1 MMIKE
6 FIKGI
11 KKAFG
16 EDVEF
21 KATSIEGKIFRSNG
35 YEKVESDI
43 KRGVGTRKKVDW

>member
-6 FIKGI
+6 FIKSI

-35 YEKVESDI
+35 YDKVEDNI
-43 KRGVGTRKKVDW
+43 RRNVGTRTKSNW